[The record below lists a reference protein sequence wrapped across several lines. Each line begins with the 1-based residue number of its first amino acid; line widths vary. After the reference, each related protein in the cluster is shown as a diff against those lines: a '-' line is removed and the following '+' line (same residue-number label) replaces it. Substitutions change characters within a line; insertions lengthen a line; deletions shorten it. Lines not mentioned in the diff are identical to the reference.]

1 MRTGL
6 PAQTP
11 AQKLTITEYM
21 EALIAD
27 GEQAKA
33 EGKSSI
39 DQIVTPEIL
48 AAAFIVEGGN
58 QPTLEEIAF

>member
-1 MRTGL
+1 
-6 PAQTP
+6 
-11 AQKLTITEYM
+11 M

-39 DQIVTPEIL
+39 PQIVTPAIL
-48 AAAFIVEGGN
+48 AAAFTA
-58 QPTLEEIAF
+58 QPALTPIAF